1 MMKDFKGKTAVIT
14 GAASGIGYALAEKF
28 ANEGMNIVLADI
40 EQDALEIAV
49 KKISDIGV
57 ESFGINIDVMHKDSV
72 EHLFN
77 ESVKAFSKV
86 HILCNNAGVASTVV
100 ADGIWELDEKDW
112 DWVLGVNFYGTLYGI
127 QSFVPHMIN
136 HKEEGHVLNTIS
148 LAGILPG
155 EAIYGVSKHAALALS
170 ESLWQ
175 GLKNIKSN
183 IGASVLCPGFVNTN
197 IIESN
202 RNRPDHLSSSN
213 KTNFIL
219 KKLAS
224 SVLKRGKE
232 PNEIADTTFDAIKQN
247 NFYILPHTSYDEMIK
262 ERFSR
267 ILARTEP
274 QSADMQEI
282 LKGTLMGDKGE
293 W

>member
-1 MMKDFKGKTAVIT
+1 MKDFVGKTAVIT

-40 EQDALEIAV
+40 EQDALDIAV
-49 KKISDIGV
+49 KKVSNIGV

-72 EHLFN
+72 DYLFN

-175 GLKNIKSN
+175 GLRNIKSN

-232 PNEIADTTFDAIKQN
+232 PDEIADTTFDAIKQN
-247 NFYILPHTSYDEMIK
+247 HFYILPHTSYDDMIK

-282 LKGTLMGDKGE
+282 LKGTLMGNKGE

>member
-1 MMKDFKGKTAVIT
+1 MKEFKGKTAVIT

-40 EQDALEIAV
+40 EQDALDIAV
-49 KKISDIGV
+49 KKISNIGV

-72 EHLFN
+72 DYLFN

-175 GLKNIKSN
+175 GLRNIKSN

-247 NFYILPHTSYDEMIK
+247 HFYILPHTSYDDMIK

-282 LKGTLMGDKGE
+282 LKGTLMGNKGE

>member
-1 MMKDFKGKTAVIT
+1 MKDFNEKNAVIT
-14 GAASGIGYALAEKF
+14 GAASGIGYALAEKL
-28 ANEGMNIVLADI
+28 AKEGMNIILADI
-40 EQDALEIAV
+40 EQDALDIAV
-49 KKISDIGV
+49 EKISEYGV
-57 ESFGINIDVMHKDSV
+57 ETLGVRTDVMQKDQV

-77 ESVKAFSKV
+77 ESINAFDKI
-86 HILCNNAGVASTVV
+86 HFLRNHAGVASTVL
-100 ADGIWELDEKDW
+100 ADRIWELDDKDW
-112 DWVLGVNFYGTLYGI
+112 EWVLGVNFYGTLYGL
-127 QSFVPHMIN
+127 QSFVPHMIK

-175 GLKNIKSN
+175 GLRNAKSS

-202 RNRPDHLSSSN
+202 RNRPDHLSSAN

-224 SVLKRGKE
+224 TVLKRGKE
-232 PNEIADTTFDAIKQN
+232 PNDIADVTFDAIKDGH
-247 NFYILPHTSYDEMIK
+247 FYILPHTNYDEMIK
-262 ERFSR
+262 ERYSR

-274 QSADMQEI
+274 QTADMQEI

>member
-1 MMKDFKGKTAVIT
+1 MLV
-14 GAASGIGYALAEKF
+14 Y
-28 ANEGMNIVLADI
+28 
-40 EQDALEIAV
+40 
-49 KKISDIGV
+49 
-57 ESFGINIDVMHKDSV
+57 
-72 EHLFN
+72 
-77 ESVKAFSKV
+77 
-86 HILCNNAGVASTVV
+86 STVV

-112 DWVLGVNFYGTLYGI
+112 DWVWELTFTVRFMAI

-136 HKEEGHVLNTIS
+136 HNERGHVLNTIS

-213 KTNFIL
+213 RQNFIL

-224 SVLKRGKE
+224 SVL
-232 PNEIADTTFDAIKQN
+232 
-247 NFYILPHTSYDEMIK
+247 
-262 ERFSR
+262 ER
-267 ILARTEP
+267 
-274 QSADMQEI
+274 
-282 LKGTLMGDKGE
+282 
-293 W
+293 

>member
-1 MMKDFKGKTAVIT
+1 MKDFKGKTAVIT

-40 EQDALEIAV
+40 EQDALDIAV
-49 KKISDIGV
+49 KKISNIGV

-72 EHLFN
+72 DYLFN

-175 GLKNIKSN
+175 GLRNIKSN

-232 PNEIADTTFDAIKQN
+232 PDEIAVTTFDAIKQN
-247 NFYILPHTSYDEMIK
+247 HFYILPHTSYDDMIK

-282 LKGTLMGDKGE
+282 LKGTLMGNKGE

>member
-40 EQDALEIAV
+40 EQDALDIAV
-49 KKISDIGV
+49 KKISNIGV

-72 EHLFN
+72 DYLFN

-175 GLKNIKSN
+175 GLRNIKSN

-247 NFYILPHTSYDEMIK
+247 HFYILPHTSYDDMIK

-282 LKGTLMGDKGE
+282 LKGTLMGNKGE

>member
-1 MMKDFKGKTAVIT
+1 MKDFKGKTAVIT

-40 EQDALEIAV
+40 EQDALDIAV
-49 KKISDIGV
+49 KNISDIGV
-57 ESFGINIDVMHKDSV
+57 ESCGINIDVMHKDSV
-72 EHLFN
+72 DHLFN
-77 ESVKAFSKV
+77 ESVKAFSKI

-136 HKEEGHVLNTIS
+136 HNEEGHVLNTIS

-247 NFYILPHTSYDEMIK
+247 HFYILPHTSYDDMIK

-282 LKGTLMGDKGE
+282 LKGTLMGNKGE

>member
-1 MMKDFKGKTAVIT
+1 MKDFKGKTAVIT

-40 EQDALEIAV
+40 EQDALDIAV
-49 KKISDIGV
+49 KKISSIGV
-57 ESFGINIDVMHKDSV
+57 ESCGINIDVMHKDSV
-72 EHLFN
+72 DHLLN

-127 QSFVPHMIN
+127 QSFVPHMIK

-175 GLKNIKSN
+175 GLKNIKAN

-232 PNEIADTTFDAIKQN
+232 PDEIAEITFDAIKDN
-247 NFYILPHTSYDEMIK
+247 HFYILPHTSYDEMIK

-282 LKGTLMGDKGE
+282 LKGTLMGEKGE

>member
-1 MMKDFKGKTAVIT
+1 MKDFKGKTAVIT

-40 EQDALEIAV
+40 EQDALDIAV
-49 KKISDIGV
+49 KKVSNIGV

-72 EHLFN
+72 DYLFN

-175 GLKNIKSN
+175 GLRNIKSN

-247 NFYILPHTSYDEMIK
+247 HFYILPHTSYDDMIK

-282 LKGTLMGDKGE
+282 LKGTLMGNKGE

>member
-1 MMKDFKGKTAVIT
+1 MKDFKGKTAVIT

-40 EQDALEIAV
+40 EQDALDIAV

-57 ESFGINIDVMHKDSV
+57 ESCGINIDVMHKDSV
-72 EHLFN
+72 DHLFN
-77 ESVKAFSKV
+77 ESVKAFSKI

-100 ADGIWELDEKDW
+100 SDGIWELDEKDW

-136 HKEEGHVLNTIS
+136 HKEEGHILNTIS

-232 PNEIADTTFDAIKQN
+232 PNEIADTTFDAIQQN
-247 NFYILPHTSYDEMIK
+247 HFYILPHTSYDDMIK

-282 LKGTLMGDKGE
+282 LKGTLMGNKGE

>member
-1 MMKDFKGKTAVIT
+1 MKDFKGKNGVIT
-14 GAASGIGYALAEKF
+14 GAASGIGYALAEKL
-28 ANEGMNIVLADI
+28 AKEGMNIILADI
-40 EQDALEIAV
+40 EQDALDTAV
-49 KKISDIGV
+49 EKISQHGV
-57 ESFGINIDVMHKDSV
+57 ETLGVRADVMQKDQV
-72 EHLFN
+72 GHLFN
-77 ESVKAFSKV
+77 ESIKAFDKV
-86 HILCNNAGVASTVV
+86 NFLCNNAGVASTVL
-100 ADGIWELDEKDW
+100 ADGIWELDDKDW
-112 DWVLGVNFYGTLYGI
+112 EWVLGVNFYGTLYGL
-127 QSFVPHMIN
+127 QLFVPHMIKHN
-136 HKEEGHVLNTIS
+136 EKGHVLNTIS

-155 EAIYGVSKHAALALS
+155 EGIYGVSKHAALALS

-175 GLKNIKSN
+175 GLRDAKSK

-202 RNRPDHLSSSN
+202 RNRPDDLTSEN

-224 SVLKRGKE
+224 TVLKRGKE
-232 PNEIADTTFDAIKQN
+232 PDEIADVTFDAIKHGH
-247 NFYILPHTSYDEMIK
+247 FYILPHTNYDEMIN
-262 ERFSR
+262 ERYSR

-274 QSADMQEI
+274 QTADMQEI

>member
-1 MMKDFKGKTAVIT
+1 MKEFKGKTAVIT

-40 EQDALEIAV
+40 EQDALDIAV
-49 KKISDIGV
+49 KKISNIGV

-72 EHLFN
+72 DYLFN

-175 GLKNIKSN
+175 GLKNIKAN

-247 NFYILPHTSYDEMIK
+247 HFYILPHTSYDDMIK

-282 LKGTLMGDKGE
+282 LKGTLMGNKGE

>member
-1 MMKDFKGKTAVIT
+1 MKDFIGKTAVIT

-40 EQDALEIAV
+40 EQDALDIAV

-57 ESFGINIDVMHKDSV
+57 ESCGINIDVMHKDSV
-72 EHLFN
+72 DHLFN
-77 ESVKAFSKV
+77 ESVKAFSNI

-136 HKEEGHVLNTIS
+136 HKEDGHVLNTIS

-247 NFYILPHTSYDEMIK
+247 HFYILPHTSYDDMIK

-282 LKGTLMGDKGE
+282 LKGTLMGNKGE

>member
-1 MMKDFKGKTAVIT
+1 MKDFVGKTAVIT

-40 EQDALEIAV
+40 EQDALDIAV
-49 KKISDIGV
+49 KKVSNIGV

-72 EHLFN
+72 DYLFN
-77 ESVKAFSKV
+77 ESVKAFGKV

-175 GLKNIKSN
+175 GLRNIKSN

-232 PNEIADTTFDAIKQN
+232 PDEIADTTFDAIKQN
-247 NFYILPHTSYDEMIK
+247 HFYILPHTSYDDMIK

-274 QSADMQEI
+274 QTADMQEI
-282 LKGTLMGDKGE
+282 LKGTLMGNKGE

>member
-1 MMKDFKGKTAVIT
+1 MKDFVGKTAVIT

-40 EQDALEIAV
+40 EQDALDIAV
-49 KKISDIGV
+49 KKVSNIGV

-72 EHLFN
+72 DYLFN
-77 ESVKAFSKV
+77 ESVKAFGKV

-175 GLKNIKSN
+175 GLRNIKSN

-232 PNEIADTTFDAIKQN
+232 PDEIADTTFDAIKQN
-247 NFYILPHTSYDEMIK
+247 HFYILPHTSYDDMIK

-282 LKGTLMGDKGE
+282 LKGTLMGNKGE